1 LGINIVCADHPASLQ
16 IREANMDGE
25 RLSGSGSAS
34 HVKGSRVINV
44 HAKIVGGRVM
54 ATVNVEIGTGRFTYT
69 VQFADQGNDA
79 ANEAEAQRKL
89 RNTLEEVLIVL
100 GSS

>member
-1 LGINIVCADHPASLQ
+1 MRRSSGVSTNS
-16 IREANMDGE
+16 EANMDGE

-34 HVKGSRVINV
+34 HAKGSRVINV
-44 HAKIVGGRVM
+44 HAKIVGGRVL

-89 RNTLEEVLIVL
+89 LVLKRPSV
-100 GSS
+100 

>member
-1 LGINIVCADHPASLQ
+1 
-16 IREANMDGE
+16 MDGE

-34 HVKGSRVINV
+34 HAKGSRVINV
-44 HAKIVGGRVM
+44 HAKIVGGRVI

-79 ANEAEAQRKL
+79 EMRPRRNVNCATLLRKFL
-89 RNTLEEVLIVL
+89 SFSVHREGAHWCTLAFLIRWP
-100 GSS
+100 